1 MFKWKKGKDIG
12 LVALDTVEAMRH
24 HDTYRQD
31 WHAHPFWETHY
42 ILSVPDASR
51 TNSRKAPPS
60 PFSAVR
66 FS

>member
-12 LVALDTVEAMRH
+12 LAALDTIEAMRH

-42 ILSVPDASR
+42 IL
-51 TNSRKAPPS
+51 PS
-60 PFSAVR
+60 LPLHFSKSTV
-66 FS
+66 